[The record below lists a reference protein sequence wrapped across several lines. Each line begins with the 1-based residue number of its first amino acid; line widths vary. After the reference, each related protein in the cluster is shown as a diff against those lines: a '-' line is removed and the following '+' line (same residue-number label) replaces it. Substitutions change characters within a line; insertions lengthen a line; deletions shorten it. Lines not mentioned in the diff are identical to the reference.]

1 MIELISIVASLVVCI
16 LIPIE
21 VGRIRRGWVRK
32 NFAGDRGKF
41 LAAYRK
47 QLKLLMWLG
56 LVFGVL
62 EIGLALIEAHPGER
76 PVKLV
81 AAAIWLAV
89 FCISFTA
96 LRILAKVPETD
107 SAKPSGA

>member
-41 LAAYRK
+41 LAA
-47 QLKLLMWLG
+47 
-56 LVFGVL
+56 
-62 EIGLALIEAHPGER
+62 
-76 PVKLV
+76 
-81 AAAIWLAV
+81 
-89 FCISFTA
+89 
-96 LRILAKVPETD
+96 
-107 SAKPSGA
+107 SASNSSC

>member
-1 MIELISIVASLVVCI
+1 MDRPSRTEPYTHSKGRVPMIELISIIASLAVCI

-21 VGRIRRGWVRK
+21 VGRIRHGWIRK

-47 QLKLLMWLG
+47 QLRLLMWLG

-62 EIGLALIEAHPGER
+62 GIGLAWIEAHPGER
-76 PVKLV
+76 PVKII
-81 AAAIWLAV
+81 AAIIWFAV
-89 FCISFTA
+89 F
-96 LRILAKVPETD
+96 
-107 SAKPSGA
+107 